1 MRKQQL
7 NYAIGFYGF
16 AIALDALLTILKGN
30 SGLEYN
36 KAITYLAKTLNF
48 KLAVILWSIICFSF
62 FTILSLLMFR
72 YNLATT
78 AFVMLIVLSIFHL
91 QGALTWICNLHDL
104 FRIPALITIILF
116 TIYDLRVIKNNAR
129 LGQAEL

>member
-7 NYAIGFYGF
+7 NYAIGFYSF
-16 AIALDALLTILKGN
+16 AIALDALITILKGN
-30 SGLEYN
+30 TNMEYN
-36 KAITYLAKTLNF
+36 KAVIYLAKILNF

-62 FTILSLLMFR
+62 FTILSYLMFK

-78 AFVMLIVLSIFHL
+78 AFVMLIVLGIFHL

-104 FRIPALITIILF
+104 FRIPALITFILF
-116 TIYDLRVIKNNAR
+116 TIYDLKVIK
-129 LGQAEL
+129 Q